1 MPLQLTISDQATQ
14 YLNEQAR
21 LVARE
26 RVERYAD
33 DVLKEA
39 GRLEA
44 AASGAGGDPEIT
56 SSMVRDADLLLRRG
70 YRKPPRNRWLIA
82 AQLVAPLGGILTG
95 FLGQTDFLQKPGLLV
110 LFIAVLTITIITTVV
125 SVFKD

>member
-1 MPLQLTISDQATQ
+1 MPLDLTVSDATTRCLNDQAK
-14 YLNEQAR
+14 LA
-21 LVARE
+21 ARE
-26 RVERYAD
+26 CVEAYAG

-44 AASGAGGDPEIT
+44 ASRATDGDPEIT

-70 YRKPPRNRWLIA
+70 YRQPRRKPWLVV
-82 AQLVAPLGGILTG
+82 AQILAPVGGVVTG
-95 FLGQTDFLQKPGLLV
+95 FLGQADFLKKPNLLA
-110 LFIAVLTITIITTVV
+110 LFVVTLTITVVSSVV